1 MIHILFL
8 QNRNYKFTV
17 TVNDSEVTFLSL
29 TKFIVSQQNKKL
41 FVKNSYTDVWE
52 LASKLESNQKLAFV
66 ISSSSAAAW

>member
-41 FVKNSYTDVWE
+41 FVKNSYTDV
-52 LASKLESNQKLAFV
+52 
-66 ISSSSAAAW
+66 